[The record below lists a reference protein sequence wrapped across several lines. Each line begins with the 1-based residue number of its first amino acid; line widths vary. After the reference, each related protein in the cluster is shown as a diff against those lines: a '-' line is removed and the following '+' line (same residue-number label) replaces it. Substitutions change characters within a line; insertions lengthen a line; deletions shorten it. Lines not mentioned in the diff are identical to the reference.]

1 MHAFALEYLSSYC
14 TYGAHILDIGSG
26 SGYLTVALSKMT
38 NDTGLVVGI
47 EHVYQLYNFGL
58 ENVKKQN
65 SHLINNENIIFIN
78 EDGRNGY
85 AKYAPYKAI
94 HVGACS

>member
-1 MHAFALEYLSSYC
+1 MLEVDRADYAPNNPYANRPISIGYNVTISAPHMHAFALEYLSSYC

-58 ENVKKQN
+58 ENVKNKI
-65 SHLINNENIIFIN
+65 LI
-78 EDGRNGY
+78 
-85 AKYAPYKAI
+85 
-94 HVGACS
+94 